1 MHHICTYLNNMDFS
15 KKSINNLVL
24 VSVVF
29 TGLLFIFTW
38 NPTALKSAIFS
49 FQKHS
54 TSQSNVPNVTMIRD
68 ELEAALSNA
77 AMATDKTVI
86 ITIVNKAYVEP
97 HNDQYPT
104 MLDLFLEGF
113 WVGEETRSLLDHLLV
128 VAMDQTAY
136 DRCSFRRLNCYRLL
150 TDGVDFTEEKL
161 YMSQD
166 FIKMMWTRTRFL
178 LDVLKRGYNF
188 IFTDTDVIW
197 LRNPFPR
204 LRFNGTDDLQIST
217 DNFNGNPR
225 SQKNPINTGFYH
237 IRANNKTITLFQIWY
252 ATRLNSTGL
261 KEQDVLGNLI
271 YKGVAAELGL
281 NLRFLDTLYF
291 SGFCRDS
298 KDVRSVVTVHAN
310 CCRSIS
316 AKVADLTAVLKD
328 WKRFKQ
334 SKLGASTAKRIA
346 AQNTT
351 NAVFK
356 FKWSNHIACFKSWRK
371 PSAN

>member
-1 MHHICTYLNNMDFS
+1 MDFS
-15 KKSINNLVL
+15 KTSINNLVL
-24 VSVVF
+24 VSIVL
-29 TGLLFIFTW
+29 TGLIFIYAW
-38 NPTALKSAIFS
+38 NPTTLKSAIFS
-49 FQKHS
+49 FQKNS
-54 TSQSNVPNVTMIRD
+54 TSQSNFPNVTIIRD
-68 ELEAALSNA
+68 ELEEALSSA
-77 AMATDKTVI
+77 ATATEKTVI

-97 HNDQYPT
+97 HNYRYPT
-104 MLDLFLEGF
+104 MLDLFLDGF
-113 WVGEETRSLLDHLLV
+113 WVGEETRSLLGHLLV

-136 DRCSFRRLNCYRLL
+136 DRCLFQRLNCYRLL
-150 TDGVDFTEEKL
+150 TDGIDFTEEKL

-178 LDVLKRGYNF
+178 LDVLERGYNF

-204 LRFNGTDDLQIST
+204 LRFNETDDLQIST
-217 DNFNGNPR
+217 DKFNGNPR
-225 SQKNPINTGFYH
+225 SQNNPINTGFYH
-237 IRANNKTITLFQIWY
+237 IRANNKTITLFQIWH

-271 YKGVAAELGL
+271 HNGAATELGL

-298 KDVRSVVTVHAN
+298 SDVRSVVTVHAN

-316 AKVADLTAVLKD
+316 AKIDDLTAVLKD
-328 WKRFKQ
+328 WKRFK
-334 SKLGASTAKRIA
+334 RMA
-346 AQNTT
+346 ARNTT

-356 FKWSNHIACFKSWRK
+356 FKWSNHIACFNSWRK